1 MRRKC
6 CLFLLL
12 ANVLVFIVLYMNTEL
27 GTAAHAFQEDST
39 NFFFRMKNIL
49 NDIND
54 RIKTE
59 NYPGRCEDDLELLIL
74 VPSSMWNFKHR
85 EAIRK
90 TWGNKNSSDAK
101 TRLLFF
107 TGTSLS
113 NEAFQQMFKDE
124 QRQFQDIVKV
134 NITESYDSLTKK
146 SVALLK
152 WAHLNCPGVRYVLK
166 SDDDMFINIQNL
178 VNVLRK
184 TKPKNAILGVKNSH
198 SVPFRDKGS
207 KWYVSREQY
216 PKDKFPIYIS
226 GTAYVIT
233 GDIITSLYNS
243 TLYVPSLFIE
253 DVYLNGICRERI
265 GAEAFHLSG
274 FDTARSRGKV
284 NGRSFEKRITGHHFS
299 PKDIILMWDELKTV
313 LKPPRSVDTQ

>member
-1 MRRKC
+1 MTMRRKC
-6 CLFLLL
+6 CLCLLL
-12 ANVLVFIVLYMNTEL
+12 TNALVFIILYMYTQPETNL
-27 GTAAHAFQEDST
+27 LAFHEDST
-39 NFFFRMKNIL
+39 NYYFRMKKIQNGV
-49 NDIND
+49 DD
-54 RIKTE
+54 REKTE
-59 NYPGRCEDDLELLIL
+59 NNPGKCEDDLELLIL
-74 VPSSMWNFKHR
+74 VPSSMWNFKQR

-90 TWGNKNSSDAK
+90 TWGNKESSDAK

-113 NEAFQQMFKDE
+113 NETFQQTFKDE
-124 QRQFQDIVKV
+124 QGQLQDIVKV
-134 NITESYDSLTKK
+134 NITESYDNLTKK
-146 SVALLK
+146 SIALLK
-152 WAHLNCPGVRYVLK
+152 WAHLNCPSVRYVLK

-216 PKDKFPIYIS
+216 PKDKYPTYIS

-233 GDIITSLYNS
+233 GDIISALYNS

-253 DVYLNGICRERI
+253 DVYLNGLCREKI
-265 GAEAFHLSG
+265 GAEAIHLPG
-274 FDTARSRGKV
+274 FDPARNRGKID
-284 NGRSFEKRITGHHFS
+284 GRVFEKRITGHHFS
-299 PKDIILMWDELKTV
+299 PRDIILMWNELKTV
-313 LKPPRSVDTQ
+313 LKSPRSV

>member
-124 QRQFQDIVKV
+124 QRQFQDIVKKMC
-134 NITESYDSLTKK
+134 T
-146 SVALLK
+146 
-152 WAHLNCPGVRYVLK
+152 
-166 SDDDMFINIQNL
+166 
-178 VNVLRK
+178 
-184 TKPKNAILGVKNSH
+184 
-198 SVPFRDKGS
+198 
-207 KWYVSREQY
+207 
-216 PKDKFPIYIS
+216 
-226 GTAYVIT
+226 
-233 GDIITSLYNS
+233 
-243 TLYVPSLFIE
+243 
-253 DVYLNGICRERI
+253 
-265 GAEAFHLSG
+265 
-274 FDTARSRGKV
+274 
-284 NGRSFEKRITGHHFS
+284 
-299 PKDIILMWDELKTV
+299 
-313 LKPPRSVDTQ
+313 